1 MAAGAVLLAR
11 RPLLVACPHDAA
23 HRLPP
28 AAIYAHAEACRQ
40 KREHGVHGA
49 WLPTEDWESSAFF
62 YERAPSAVTV
72 RNGATL
78 ELLARRDAELR
89 DLEARRLQG
98 EDRRSQESAGPGGV
112 VALSAA
118 RLWQADREIAG
129 WQAVPPA
136 YSPTVAAVVVAL
148 PRLAISHVEAAV
160 LALAAAW
167 LPPSAAACFAT
178 LVRVALGRVAM
189 EAAAAMPGSGGD
201 RPIPCPVLAKQARWL
216 ASHAAALCSLATAGA
231 TTLALLQHLLLRTI
245 ALLGDSTEADEL
257 ELCTPT
263 IELPVGEATAEQG
276 SGGIDVAKALTSFY
290 ELALAARHRKEG
302 LPDTAAAEWIR
313 SYDQVVEAAE
323 VERRLRPAT
332 TSTASSIAEAAYQA
346 NLAAEKEKR
355 DKSTVERLAEERDY
369 KRRRISY
376 RAKHGLRT
384 ATTMMREIIEKQMLA
399 MSEFLETN
407 KNMESGARSRR
418 SPESEERHLLDNDR
432 ARRERDPA
440 GMPAVD
446 EEDNPKGKEA
456 LHRPGRLGTD
466 ANHKAQRIQR
476 ESEDRRARERSGHS
490 RQSYEG
496 RELDRVPDSWRATE
510 VDRERADRFDGE
522 TSDRV
527 AWDREEGNN
536 ARQER
541 SRSHRARQSELE
553 GSAEVEENDERRRGR
568 GRERES
574 RGHSRH
580 DRAHSHDAKARVERR
595 AASRQRHEGE
605 RSELRNDGRQLQG
618 RTRRSPEELDRWQGG
633 Q

>member
-40 KREHGVHGA
+40 KRENPFLGPA
-49 WLPTEDWESSAFF
+49 LPIEDWESSAFF

-72 RNGATL
+72 RSGATL
-78 ELLARRDAELR
+78 ELLARRDTELR
-89 DLEARRLQG
+89 DIEERRLQV
-98 EDRRSQESAGPGGV
+98 DRHSQESAGPGGA

-118 RLWQADREIAG
+118 QLWQADREIAG
-129 WQAVPPA
+129 WQAVPLA

-148 PRLAISHVEAAV
+148 PRLAICDVEAAV

-167 LPPSAAACFAT
+167 LPPIAAACFAT
-178 LVRVALGRVAM
+178 LVRVALGCVAM
-189 EAAAAMPGSGGD
+189 EAAAAMPGSGGSK
-201 RPIPCPVLAKQARWL
+201 PIPCPVLAEQARWL
-216 ASHAAALCSLATAGA
+216 ASHAAALCSPATAVA
-231 TTLALLQHLLLRTI
+231 TTLALLQHLLLRTT
-245 ALLGDSTEADEL
+245 ALRDSSTESDEL
-257 ELCTPT
+257 ELYSP
-263 IELPVGEATAEQG
+263 LGEATAEQG
-276 SGGIDVAKALTSFY
+276 SGGSNVAKALTSFY

-332 TSTASSIAEAAYQA
+332 TSTASSIAEAAYHA

-355 DKSTVERLAEERDY
+355 DKSKVERLAEERDY

-384 ATTMMREIIEKQMLA
+384 ATTMMREIIYKQMSA
-399 MSEFLETN
+399 MSDVLGKN
-407 KNMESGARSRR
+407 NNMESGAHSRR
-418 SPESEERHLLDNDR
+418 SPESEERHLLDDDR
-432 ARRERDPA
+432 VCRERDGA
-440 GMPAVD
+440 GRPAVD
-446 EEDNPKGKEA
+446 EVDNPKGKEA
-456 LHRPGRLGTD
+456 LHRPGRLGSN
-466 ANHKAQRIQR
+466 ANHRAQRVQQ
-476 ESEDRRARERSGHS
+476 ESEDRRVRQRSGHS

-496 RELDRVPDSWRATE
+496 RELDTVPEPRRAKE
-510 VDRERADRFDGE
+510 VDRGRADRFGGE

-527 AWDREEGNN
+527 AWDREEGNY

-541 SRSHRARQSELE
+541 LRSHGAGQSEWE
-553 GSAEVEENDERRRGR
+553 DSTEADTDERTIGR

-574 RGHSRH
+574 RGSSHH

-595 AASRQRHEGE
+595 AASRQRHEDE
-605 RSELRNDGRQLQG
+605 RCEPRNQGRQLHS
-618 RTRRSPEELDRWQGG
+618 RARRSPEELDRWQGG